1 MQLGC
6 TLPVLAWIAEHE
18 PQSLARAVA
27 VLTGKDFIRL
37 RLTNTIGWDETEAAV
52 APGSAV
58 ARDFDLSLLPMFGL
72 SEYRGL
78 FPRVHRSEAI
88 AGAITA
94 EAGAMTGLAEGTPVV
109 FGAGDTPASVIG
121 AGAGTPGLACT
132 ILGTTCLNGLVVDK
146 PLFEP
151 RDLGLLFAVP
161 GGLWMKTMV
170 NVAGTSNIDWCL
182 RALCPDLADRT
193 TSFDALAALAEAGGV
208 GAEGVVYAP
217 YLSATGII
225 APRIEGGA
233 RAGFFGCDPNHRPE
247 HLVRAVYE
255 GVAFAIRDCYP
266 AMGPRPQAVRLVGG
280 GAPSPFGR
288 R

>member
-1 MQLGC
+1 MKAWLSPFGTATPRWDRPASVMQLGC

-58 ARDFDLSLLPMFGL
+58 ARDFDLSLLPMVGL

-109 FGAGDTPASVIG
+109 FGAGDTPASVIA
-121 AGAGTPGLACT
+121 AGAGTPGLARSSERLAST
-132 ILGTTCLNGLVVDK
+132 V
-146 PLFEP
+146 
-151 RDLGLLFAVP
+151 
-161 GGLWMKTMV
+161 WWS
-170 NVAGTSNIDWCL
+170 TSRFSN
-182 RALCPDLADRT
+182 LAI
-193 TSFDALAALAEAGGV
+193 
-208 GAEGVVYAP
+208 
-217 YLSATGII
+217 SA
-225 APRIEGGA
+225 
-233 RAGFFGCDPNHRPE
+233 CSS
-247 HLVRAVYE
+247 
-255 GVAFAIRDCYP
+255 
-266 AMGPRPQAVRLVGG
+266 
-280 GAPSPFGR
+280 PSPVVCG
-288 R
+288 